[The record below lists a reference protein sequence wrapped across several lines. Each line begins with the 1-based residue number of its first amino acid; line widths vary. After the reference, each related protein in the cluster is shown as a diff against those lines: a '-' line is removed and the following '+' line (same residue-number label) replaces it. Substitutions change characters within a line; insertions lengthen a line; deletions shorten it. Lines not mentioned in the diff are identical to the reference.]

1 MDTIRRRNLLLAID
15 TETTGFPNF
24 KDPSDHPDQPHIVQL
39 GAILID
45 LDTREELDVL
55 DVICRP
61 TDWTIP
67 DEAAAVHG
75 ITTQRALDEG
85 IPEDEALS
93 RLLGLWGAADDAR
106 VPRVAHNCSFD
117 DRIIRI
123 GLKRFFGEE
132 AAETWKAAPAQC
144 TAILSTPIVKCPP
157 TAKMIAAGRRRH
169 YKTANLTEAH
179 QHFFGEGFD
188 GAHSALAD
196 CRACL
201 RVYLA
206 ILDQQPERA
215 AEIRKTRLQAT

>member
-1 MDTIRRRNLLLAID
+1 MDTIRRRNLLLAFD

-39 GAILID
+39 GAILFD
-45 LDTREELDVL
+45 LDTREEVSVL
-55 DVICRP
+55 DVIIRP
-61 TDWTIP
+61 TDWVIP

-75 ITTQRALDEG
+75 ITTERALAEG
-85 IPEDEALS
+85 IAEVDALTE
-93 RLLGLWGAADDAR
+93 LLTLWGASDETP
-106 VPRVAHNCSFD
+106 VPRVAHNRSFD
-117 DRIIRI
+117 DRIMRI
-123 GLKRFFGEE
+123 GLKRFMGVE
-132 AAETWKAAPAQC
+132 AADAWKASAGHC

-157 TAKMIAAGRRRH
+157 TEKMKAAKRFH
-169 YKTANLTEAH
+169 HKTPSLTEAY

-206 ILDQQPERA
+206 ILDQQPARA
-215 AEIRKTRLQAT
+215 AA

>member
-1 MDTIRRRNLLLAID
+1 MTHTVRPRNLLLAFD

-24 KDPSDHPDQPHIVQL
+24 KDPSDHPNQPHIVQL
-39 GAILID
+39 GAVLID
-45 LDTREELDVL
+45 LDTREEVEVL

-75 ITTQRALDEG
+75 ITTERALDEG
-85 IPEDEALS
+85 IPEGEALS
-93 RLLGLWGAADDAR
+93 RLLGLWGAAIETPT
-106 VPRVAHNCSFD
+106 PRVAHNRSFD

-123 GLKRFFGEE
+123 GLKRFIGVE
-132 AAETWKAAPAQC
+132 AADNWKAAPGHC

-157 TAKMIAAGRRRH
+157 TAKMVAARRTH
-169 YKTANLTEAH
+169 FKTPTLTEAYT
-179 QHFFGEGFD
+179 HFFGEGFD

-206 ILDQQPERA
+206 ILDRQPARA
-215 AEIRKTRLQAT
+215 AA